1 MIIILLLPK
10 LDAYRRYRK
19 TVRELSRLSDEE
31 LDDVGVYRSDIDM
44 VARACTLICDMY
56 GCLFSGTGSR
66 SKILE
71 QFGTTAGT
79 CGGLCYRALLQPS
92 QGRSCG
98 RTTCHI

>member
-44 VARACTLICDMY
+44 VARNCTLMAQDLRHVRMPV
-56 GCLFSGTGSR
+56 
-66 SKILE
+66 
-71 QFGTTAGT
+71 FGHGK
-79 CGGLCYRALLQPS
+79 PE
-92 QGRSCG
+92 
-98 RTTCHI
+98 